1 MYAVIRMVKHY
12 WGSFMII
19 FEIDVFALLIVNFV
33 HEIGFCV
40 FGVHK
45 AGAIDNLK
53 LGNSKGTFS
62 FFWIGRLE

>member
-33 HEIGFCV
+33 HEYVSVCLV
-40 FGVHK
+40 STKQVQ
-45 AGAIDNLK
+45 
-53 LGNSKGTFS
+53 
-62 FFWIGRLE
+62 